1 MADKVNVLSSV
12 SPSDPR
18 GNHAGGDQ
26 GMQEPQGPAEGI
38 GSVPQASPEAA
49 STPSAGQSGSSGV
62 TQALGQAG
70 HAIRKGLGLE
80 THEPPAH
87 EGGS

>member
-1 MADKVNVLSSV
+1 M
-12 SPSDPR
+12 
-18 GNHAGGDQ
+18 
-26 GMQEPQGPAEGI
+26 PQ
-38 GSVPQASPEAA
+38 SSPEAA